1 MCVELR
7 KDFFSK
13 TLTCNTTFKSEN
25 HFTKLCNA
33 RPWGYD
39 VKNFYKQTGI
49 FQRIARHTW
58 SLTCTSNFQKAAS
71 KYLVFF
77 GYVSRIH
84 SSLLCYL
91 ELGND
96 CHAIVVRLSW
106 QHLESRG
113 PFSLF
118 SFISVYLSNFPGE
131 QPSCASFIRHTDTE
145 RITWRRLAQQ
155 WHPHRLCLGIR
166 HPENLLPFCDDP
178 QPTTVDQAV
187 ALLNVG
193 FQRPQVLMRSLP
205 SRFMKQKPPGVFF
218 LVH

>member
-1 MCVELR
+1 MPGPEVMMWKTSTNRPAFFRGLHATRGCLPAHQASR
-7 KDFFSK
+7 KLPRNIS
-13 TLTCNTTFKSEN
+13 S
-25 HFTKLCNA
+25 
-33 RPWGYD
+33 
-39 VKNFYKQTGI
+39 
-49 FQRIARHTW
+49 
-58 SLTCTSNFQKAAS
+58 
-71 KYLVFF
+71 F
-77 GYVSRIH
+77 GVSRIH